1 VSSRHE
7 DPAAAGSSRAEG
19 RERRRANPA
28 VSAGSRPRACLGGVE
43 VGAARPVAVMGVL
56 NVSPESFHAGSVVR
70 TREALLRTAERMVAA
85 GAALLDV
92 GARSTA
98 PYLETAISEE
108 EEAARLAPA
117 VDALVRH
124 VPVPVSADTARPVP
138 ARAALEAGARV
149 INDVSGL
156 RDPAVA
162 ALVGR
167 HRASVILMA
176 APPVPLAAAADAVA
190 VVRDLLGAALR
201 RAAAAGIP
209 EDRVVV
215 DPGIG
220 FFRQGP
226 VPWPEWDIQVLNGLG
241 TLAALGRPLCIGV
254 SRKSFLG
261 ALTGRSDPADRLP
274 ASLAAT
280 AVAVLFGAAV
290 IRTHDVEATVDAVRV
305 AERFRLG

>member
-1 VSSRHE
+1 
-7 DPAAAGSSRAEG
+7 
-19 RERRRANPA
+19 
-28 VSAGSRPRACLGGVE
+28 
-43 VGAARPVAVMGVL
+43 
-56 NVSPESFHAGSVVR
+56 
-70 TREALLRTAERMVAA
+70 
-85 GAALLDV
+85 
-92 GARSTA
+92 
-98 PYLETAISEE
+98 
-108 EEAARLAPA
+108 
-117 VDALVRH
+117 
-124 VPVPVSADTARPVP
+124 
-138 ARAALEAGARV
+138 
-149 INDVSGL
+149 
-156 RDPAVA
+156 
-162 ALVGR
+162 
-167 HRASVILMA
+167 
-176 APPVPLAAAADAVA
+176 